1 MRGKAAATAAAF
13 LHRDIQITV
22 YRSVYHT
29 SCHPERV
36 AERSE
41 SQIIMIAGGNHTL
54 IEAQRSRKIYALTTC
69 IADIRCEDPSTRL
82 RLGRDD
88 SICDDLKQ
96 CDKLKF
102 EIHQ

>member
-1 MRGKAAATAAAF
+1 M
-13 LHRDIQITV
+13 LLQISV
-22 YRSVYHT
+22 CRSVYHT

-54 IEAQRSRKIYALTTC
+54 IEAQRSRRIYALTTC

-88 SICDDLKQ
+88 SVCGESKQ
-96 CDKLKF
+96 PDKLEFERLPHVAAGVKF
-102 EIHQ
+102 I